1 MIAYDRTALG
11 DLEAITEVAVGAVRR
26 QVRVSLGPWSGDDFD
41 PGGLRGAPVV
51 IVPDPAWTELAR
63 RGALRAGAQPTVLI
77 LPGDAPR
84 IGIQLLV
91 AYAEGVDVTIVEGGT
106 GAVMTLARI
115 LGGRPIP
122 ALPLP
127 DPHAV
132 ERLFEGC
139 EVDVDVPV
147 PSLEGGE
154 REGMRRTIGPLAL
167 HDVHH
172 LVEVDPRPAFD
183 DLGLEIAGAAP
194 AALTAAAA
202 GVLAGRVSVRSR
214 RWRLAASRR
223 P

>member
-1 MIAYDRTALG
+1 MIVYERTPDGVLIA
-11 DLEAITEVAVGAVRR
+11 DTEIAVGPDRRRVRAA
-26 QVRVSLGPWSGDDFD
+26 LGPWSGDDFD

-51 IVPDPAWTELAR
+51 IVPDPAWTELVR

-84 IGIQLLV
+84 MGIQLLV
-91 AYAEGVDVTIVEGGT
+91 SYAEGVDVTIVEGGS
-106 GAVMTLARI
+106 GSVMMLARI

-127 DPHAV
+127 DAAAV

-147 PSLEGGE
+147 PSLEGIARDGLRVTLE
-154 REGMRRTIGPLAL
+154 PLAL
-167 HDVHH
+167 YEKHH
-172 LVEVDPRPAFD
+172 LVEVDPRPPFD
-183 DLGLEIAGAAP
+183 DLGIEIGDATP

-214 RWRLAASRR
+214 RWRPAA

>member
-1 MIAYDRTALG
+1 MIVYDRTAVG
-11 DLEAITEVAVGAVRR
+11 DLEAVTEVAVGPVRR
-26 QVRVSLGPWSGDDFD
+26 EVRAPLGPWSGDDFD
-41 PGGLRGAPVV
+41 PGGLRGSPVV
-51 IVPDPAWTELAR
+51 IVPDPSWTELAR

-84 IGIQLLV
+84 MGIQLLV

-147 PSLEGGE
+147 PSLEGAE
-154 REGMRRTIGPLAL
+154 RERLRGTIEPLAL

-183 DLGLEIAGAAP
+183 DLGLEIAGAAL

-214 RWRLAASRR
+214 RWRPPAS
-223 P
+223 

>member
-1 MIAYDRTALG
+1 MIVYDRTDDG
-11 DLEAITEVAVGAVRR
+11 DLVAVTEVAVGPIRR
-26 QVRVSLGPWSGDDFD
+26 QVRASLGAWSGDDFD

-51 IVPDPAWTELAR
+51 IVPDPSWTELAR

-77 LPGDAPR
+77 LPGDGPR
-84 IGIQLLV
+84 MGIQLLV
-91 AYAEGVDVTIVEGGT
+91 AYAEGVDVTIIERGSGE
-106 GAVMTLARI
+106 VMTLARI

-139 EVDVDVPV
+139 EVDVDVPL
-147 PSLEGGE
+147 PSLEGVE
-154 REGMRRTIGPLAL
+154 RESLRGAIEPLAL

-183 DLGLEIAGAAP
+183 DLGMEIAGAPP

-202 GVLAGRVSVRSR
+202 GVLAGRVTIRSR
-214 RWRLAASRR
+214 RWRPAAS
-223 P
+223 